1 MLNVNIHE
9 AKTNLSKLIAAAE
22 AGERVIISRAGKPVA
37 QLDPIKKINHKSTAT
52 KTTKAKSHTLF
63 AAVKSEKEMRKPG
76 ALRGKIW
83 MSDDFDAP
91 LPDSFWLGE
100 ESN

>member
-22 AGERVIISRAGKPVA
+22 AGESVIISRAGKPAVRLTSVKKTIA
-37 QLDPIKKINHKSTAT
+37 KPSIKKTPEEPSLAPRTPGG
-52 KTTKAKSHTLF
+52 LF
-63 AAVKSEKEMRKPG
+63 GCMK
-76 ALRGKIW
+76 GKIW

-100 ESN
+100 DDSK